1 MSTRLSPV
9 RIADDIFE
17 IRAETPRHAQAL
29 ASALRG
35 EDMVEDVVAGL
46 SSVCIKF
53 APKHQAEVANWL
65 GALALSPRDDETAA
79 APVTIEIRYGGA
91 DGPDFA
97 MICEALSLSPEA
109 LIAMHSGLNH
119 TVEMIGFT
127 PGFAY
132 ISGLPEQAK
141 VPRLSNPRSRVP
153 AGSVGISAAF
163 TGIYSLAG
171 PGGWPLIGRTSQP
184 LFDSDAEAPFL
195 LQPGQR
201 LKFKAV

>member
-1 MSTRLSPV
+1 MSTRLTPV

-17 IRAETPRHAQAL
+17 IRADTPRQAQKL
-29 ASALRG
+29 ASALRA
-35 EDMVEDVVAGL
+35 EEMVEDVVAGL
-46 SSVCIKF
+46 ASVCIKF
-53 APKHQAEVANWL
+53 NPRQQDKIADWL
-65 GALALSPRDDETAA
+65 GAFAPSPKDDESVA
-79 APVTIEIRYGGA
+79 APLTIDIRYGGA

-109 LIAMHSGLNH
+109 LIAMHTDQNH
-119 TVEMIGFT
+119 IVEMIGFT

-132 ISGLPEQAK
+132 ISGLPDQAK

-171 PGGWPLIGRTSQP
+171 PGGWPLIGRTAQT
-184 LFDSDAEAPFL
+184 LFDPDAETPFL